1 MTAPL
6 ITGPLAGAFGLAPVM
21 CLASVSFV
29 AAAMIWLSLPETHK
43 RVA

>member
-6 ITGPLAGAFGLAPVM
+6 ITGPLAESFGLAPVM

-29 AAAMIWLSLPETHK
+29 AAAMIWLSLPETLK
-43 RVA
+43 RTA